1 MGKKQPS
8 IKNRKKIKSYAFS
21 NSSKKSKR
29 SNNYSKRAKKNFT
42 HFYYKNGFN
51 SKKSSKKS
59 KFLENSSKRKKRNEE
74 MEYITNIS
82 NNTNFTNNNYIIL
95 NSFYNNT
102 NFHMDRPEWMSV
114 ETSNIINPQER
125 FSKEIMDYVEFISPK
140 DQSFSYRQSTMN
152 ILKQIIKRKKPEW
165 KVHLFGSFKQGTST
179 FFSDLDFEIIIDKN
193 SSRKKDID
201 ELFYLMKILRKNE
214 FSNNIKLI
222 RARVPIL
229 KATCTTTGINVDISV
244 NRHNGYQAADLI
256 RNILSK
262 HKILR
267 PIIIILKILLRINEL
282 NEAHTGGMSSFLLF
296 HLVYFFFIK
305 NKKNEINVSWETKN
319 GKNIDKINKKIK
331 SDDNNKVFVEE
342 SNESDDEES
351 SNSNNGIKITK
362 AHSFT
367 DDGYNSNEE
376 DSNVIQNGPSTD
388 SDFDQN
394 SESNENTLIMNRI
407 KLPYTSNS
415 SEDFKNNN
423 FEENCED
430 DEDEEDTIV
439 KNYDLGEYEDMD
451 IGIFLLDF
459 LHFYG
464 FDFNYNEC
472 GLKVTEDEN
481 CEIFFKAERFDMDC
495 SDTISAESIQESGV
509 DVGKSCFKYD
519 SIKRI
524 FMNAYNTIKAELNNN
539 GKSIFQALN
548 FPTV

>member
-1 MGKKQPS
+1 
-8 IKNRKKIKSYAFS
+8 
-21 NSSKKSKR
+21 
-29 SNNYSKRAKKNFT
+29 
-42 HFYYKNGFN
+42 
-51 SKKSSKKS
+51 
-59 KFLENSSKRKKRNEE
+59 
-74 MEYITNIS
+74 
-82 NNTNFTNNNYIIL
+82 
-95 NSFYNNT
+95 
-102 NFHMDRPEWMSV
+102 
-114 ETSNIINPQER
+114 
-125 FSKEIMDYVEFISPK
+125 
-140 DQSFSYRQSTMN
+140 
-152 ILKQIIKRKKPEW
+152 
-165 KVHLFGSFKQGTST
+165 
-179 FFSDLDFEIIIDKN
+179 
-193 SSRKKDID
+193 
-201 ELFYLMKILRKNE
+201 MKILRKNE

-256 RNILSK
+256 RKILSK

-319 GKNIDKINKKIK
+319 GKMDKTNKKIK

-376 DSNVIQNGPSTD
+376 DSNVLQNGPSTD

-407 KLPYTSNS
+407 KLPYTSNL

-439 KNYDLGEYEDMD
+439 KNYDLGDYENMD

-464 FDFNYNEC
+464 FDFN
-472 GLKVTEDEN
+472 
-481 CEIFFKAERFDMDC
+481 
-495 SDTISAESIQESGV
+495 
-509 DVGKSCFKYD
+509 
-519 SIKRI
+519 
-524 FMNAYNTIKAELNNN
+524 
-539 GKSIFQALN
+539 
-548 FPTV
+548 